1 MNPKAFRHILVALLF
16 ISTIDVSALTPVNVL
31 AQTASPSATPT
42 VTPIPSPSVTLV
54 GTVVTGTLN
63 ARSGPGLSYP
73 VVVVFLPGELV
84 TLTGRT
90 SNGAWLRLAST
101 KFPDLWANV
110 QFIQTSS
117 PITALPT
124 VANLSDGSRI
134 AVSAKINAPRLNV
147 RKGPWVSYDVVTTA
161 NPTDVVGIIGKNAAG
176 TWANIRLINNKTGW
190 ANITLLEPDRAWARL
205 VNELPITSK
214 ANIVIDAAA
223 TVNKPITVTVDSFP
237 QYVPITV
244 TVSSPLS
251 SVACRVATGGSGY
264 HGVKSLAFAMP
275 GECPSGTLLSG
286 TTISVTVT
294 TGDPLYTVSR
304 NVFVNK

>member
-1 MNPKAFRHILVALLF
+1 MNPKAIHRIAVVILF
-16 ISTIDVSALTPVNVL
+16 IAAIAVSALTPVNAL
-31 AQTASPSATPT
+31 AQTASPTATSTATPT
-42 VTPIPSPSVTLV
+42 PTPSVTLV

-73 VVVVFLPGELV
+73 VVVIFLPGELV

-117 PITALPT
+117 PTSALS
-124 VANLSDGSRI
+124 VVNNLADGSRI
-134 AVSAKINAPRLNV
+134 AVSAVVNAPRLNI

-161 NPTDVVGIIGKNAAG
+161 NPSDVVGIIGKNAAG
-176 TWANIRLINNKTGW
+176 TWANIRLTNNKTGW
-190 ANITLLEPDRAWARL
+190 ANVTLLQPERSWARL
-205 VNELPITSK
+205 VNELPVTSK
-214 ANIVIDAAA
+214 ANMMINSTA

-264 HGVKSLAFAMP
+264 HGVRTLVFAMP
-275 GECPSGTLLSG
+275 SECPSGTLLSG
-286 TTISVTVT
+286 TMISVTVT
-294 TGDPLYTVSR
+294 TGDPLYTVSG
-304 NVFVNK
+304 NVSVNK